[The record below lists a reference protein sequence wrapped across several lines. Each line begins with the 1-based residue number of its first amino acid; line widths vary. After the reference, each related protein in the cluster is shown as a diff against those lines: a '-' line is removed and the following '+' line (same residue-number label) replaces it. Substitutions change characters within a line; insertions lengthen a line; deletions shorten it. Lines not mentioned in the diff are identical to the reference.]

1 MKKLVYSL
9 LVAGLSLVGC
19 TSFDDPVQEKYA
31 AGPSVDIQISE
42 TADSTF
48 TVTVTPAAGAQYYSY
63 IVMASSKV
71 QQLDATTLL
80 KNAYSGTVA
89 GEMVETAKAASTTN
103 KMRNKKD
110 EPLCLPNTTYQVYA
124 VAVSDKGITGEIA
137 NASVTTTD
145 GLAPKPQTL
154 KADTKNKSVD
164 VTFSEAV
171 TRGEGEIVA
180 MYYKEW
186 DLANP
191 VVINAED
198 LKITIK
204 DNVVTFAA
212 PNSYAGAFVT
222 VSWAEGA
229 FIDSY
234 GNKCSALNSG
244 LNMTTGKFTGV
255 NFRNDLVP
263 FDLQMKTEAEE
274 AAETEEEK
282 STGNLTVEPEIGS
295 SFAKSNDFLGKLTID
310 FNVHRNPATVKAGDI
325 QMIYSNSNKSTTLNL
340 SSDYWV
346 IKDNQVLFVLPDEA
360 PQYGDYLSLV
370 VNEGAITD
378 VYGNPNKKFVIEKGW
393 LYSYGYKR
401 EMILGNHILPW
412 ESNWGGIYQENL
424 TIEADP
430 DSKDGVIIKGF
441 LSSFSDNFP
450 ITEVAPI
457 KAIFNGDYAT
467 LTIPN
472 SEEPI
477 YADESREIYFKNG
490 NGYDKTTAVVNKDG
504 TFTINQ
510 YWGYYMHLIGTS
522 KEGWFDAAIPGATS
536 VKSEE
541 TAQSAVA
548 SSFSSKPFVPTIKS
562 ANRILK

>member
-145 GLAPKPQTL
+145 GLAPKPQNL

-164 VTFSEAV
+164 VTFSEAI

-244 LNMTTGKFTGV
+244 LNMETGKFSGV
-255 NFRNDLVP
+255 YFRNDLVP
-263 FDLQMKTEAEE
+263 FDMEIKTEAEE
-274 AAETEEEK
+274 GEE
-282 STGNLTVEPEIGS
+282 STGNLTIVPEINS
-295 SFAKSNDFLGKLTID
+295 SFANSDEFLSVLTFD
-310 FNVHRNPATVKAGDI
+310 FNIYQNTATAKVGDL
-325 QMIYSNSNKSTTLNL
+325 QVIYTNSIKSTTVNLNVNQ
-340 SSDYWV
+340 WMV
-346 IKDNQVLFVLPDEA
+346 KDNTLMFILPEE
-360 PQYGDYLSLV
+360 PQYGDFISLV
-370 VNEGAITD
+370 INEGAVTD
-378 VYGNPNKKFVIEKGW
+378 VYGNPNNKFEVEEAW

-401 EMILGNHILPW
+401 EMILGNHALTCTSYFDGSIFV
-412 ESNWGGIYQENL
+412 ENL

-430 DSKDGVIIKGF
+430 ETEDGVILSGF
-441 LSSFSDNFP
+441 LTNMGLSSLTNP
-450 ITEVAPI
+450 VKGT
-457 KAIFNGDYAT
+457 FNGDYAT
-467 LTIPN
+467 ITIPEVETPLFEN
-472 SEEPI
+472 DVNEVYLYNAEGGTSI
-477 YADESREIYFKNG
+477 IAKVQADGSIVIQ
-490 NGYDKTTAVVNKDG
+490 TL
-504 TFTINQ
+504 
-510 YWGYYMHLIGTS
+510 WGYYLYKKDGS
-522 KEGWFDAAIPGATS
+522 AKGWLNVVLSGATS